1 MSSRRQLLP
10 PLTTLAALVV
20 ASGCD
25 PILNVYG
32 SFFPAWIV
40 CLLTGIVLAALLR
53 IVFAVTG
60 LEDGFAPLL
69 LIYPALV
76 FLIACITWLVL
87 FRG

>member
-1 MSSRRQLLP
+1 MSSRRPLVP
-10 PLTTLAALVV
+10 PLATVAALVL
-20 ASGCD
+20 ATSCD

-60 LEDGFAPLL
+60 LENGFAPLL

-76 FLIACITWLVL
+76 FLVACTTWLVL